1 VTVRTIGSA
10 VQRCVAAGVV
20 GVVGASIGAAA
31 GWGTA
36 HAEPAQRSVVLRAS
50 AQGVR
55 VVYTVP
61 DYVVVSQLFD
71 GGGPVTQA
79 EADSTG
85 RATSFASLPYPGENA
100 IAGPGV
106 LSVAL
111 GQSVPLAYPFYVRA
125 DNPTSPSAE
134 LKDPSGT
141 YALTASA
148 ADGAARATGLLQGM
162 SGVSGTRSTTTTV
175 LDDQGVVRAVA
186 ESISTGISVGDG
198 ALRIAS
204 VTTRSETTLGPDD
217 AKPQTAS
224 SLLIEGA
231 SVGGHPVTIDA
242 NGVHAEK
249 QTVPAPVG
257 QGFSTENQLLG
268 QAGISV
274 RVVPAGVSGGADALV
289 ITSGQ
294 TFPAPGN
301 PKGTVV
307 MTFGGSVS
315 EITVGSPEGVPV
327 ETALPAGPA
336 AEPGPGTT
344 VAAPGP
350 PVVAPLP
357 PSVSAATLERASAI
371 ADQLPRLTGA
381 ADAAAGAELSAPA
394 TGSEIAVGVHGVPV
408 QGVAG
413 VRVEPDLGTT
423 GALYALLGIGG
434 VALVG
439 ATRLLRWRGARP

>member
-1 VTVRTIGSA
+1 VRTIGSA
-10 VQRCVAAGVV
+10 LQRCVAAGFVAA
-20 GVVGASIGAAA
+20 VGASLGG

-36 HAEPAQRSVVLRAS
+36 HAEPTARSVVLRAS

-85 RATSFASLPYPGENA
+85 RATSFSALPYPGENA
-100 IAGPGV
+100 IAAPGV
-106 LSVAL
+106 ASVAL

-125 DNPTSPSAE
+125 DHPTAPTAE
-134 LKDPSGT
+134 LKDPSGS
-141 YALTASA
+141 YSLTANA
-148 ADGAARATGLLQGM
+148 ADGTAAATAFLQGA
-162 SGVSGTRSTTTTV
+162 SGVSGTRSTTSTV
-175 LDDQGVVRAVA
+175 LDDQGVVRAMA
-186 ESISTGISVGDG
+186 ESVSTGISVGDG
-198 ALRIAS
+198 RLRIAS
-204 VTTRSETTLGPDD
+204 VTTRSVTTLGPDD
-217 AKPQTAS
+217 AKPQTVS
-224 SLLIEGA
+224 SLLVEGA
-231 SVGGHPVTIDA
+231 SVAGHPVTIDA

-249 QTVPAPVG
+249 QTVPVPVG

-301 PKGTVV
+301 PKGKVV
-307 MTFGGSVS
+307 MTFGGAVS
-315 EITVGSPEGVPV
+315 EITVGSPEGINTDA
-327 ETALPAGPA
+327 ELPAGPA
-336 AEPGPGTT
+336 SDSGPGTAE
-344 VAAPGP
+344 AAAVSPAVG
-350 PVVAPLP
+350 PLP
-357 PSVSAATLERASAI
+357 SSASSTTLERASTI
-371 ADQLPRLTGA
+371 AD
-381 ADAAAGAELSAPA
+381 ELATPPA
-394 TGSEIAVGVHGVPV
+394 TTAASGPELPIPAAVSNEIAAGVHGVPV
-408 QGVAG
+408 QDVAG

-439 ATRLLRWRGARP
+439 TTRILRWRGAQP